1 MLILPACPGWLCCA
15 RAGAAGPRVAVS
27 FGAAP
32 LTLALTL
39 ACGAVQAAASAGAGE
54 SASRAL
60 AVVPLRYFVS
70 ARGAGGAGW
79 ARLLLYPLAH
89 RDWGHLLSNL
99 ASVLLAG
106 PAVEARLGSART
118 AALLALSAAAT
129 GLAHACAVAGAGLI
143 GASGIALTL
152 LVLLAAGDLR
162 AAQAAARGGAG
173 GAGGVL
179 LLPLP
184 LLLLLALHAA
194 REVGGALAG
203 DAGVSHFAHLLGL
216 AAGAGAGLAAGWA

>member
-1 MLILPACPGWLCCA
+1 M
-15 RAGAAGPRVAVS
+15 
-27 FGAAP
+27 
-32 LTLALTL
+32 
-39 ACGAVQAAASAGAGE
+39 
-54 SASRAL
+54 
-60 AVVPLRYFVS
+60 VPLRYFVS

>member
-1 MLILPACPGWLCCA
+1 MLILPACPGRLCCCCA
-15 RAGAAGPRVAVS
+15 RHPRLAVS

-39 ACGAVQAAASAGAGE
+39 ACGALQAAASAGAGE
-54 SASRAL
+54 SVSRAL
-60 AVVPLRYFVS
+60 AVVPLRYLWS

-118 AALLALSAAAT
+118 AALLALSASAT
-129 GLAHACAVAGAGLI
+129 GLAHACAVTGAGLI

-162 AAQAAARGGAG
+162 DAQAAARGAGAG
-173 GAGGVL
+173 AGAGVL

-194 REVGGALAG
+194 REVGGALSG
-203 DAGVSHFAHLLGL
+203 DAGVSHFAHLAGL